1 MPPTTTAG
9 MIMDGL
15 DTLSQVALADI
26 CFDNYHDTGFGMGR
40 LPSESFDDSLNTPVT
55 SSSDVSF
62 FVDTLDPLPITATA
76 TLEASINIPDKF
88 TEGLFPQT
96 QRQAQQ
102 QTSQPQTLS
111 TDPNY
116 TGRVHYTGTLVTTSA
131 APTSTSND
139 TLQNFNLF
147 APLSPFLNILS
158 QTMQGAQLQAQ
169 VPPSCDVSCQNQ
181 QLIGSQQDFSPLS
194 TLSDCQ
200 QSNAG
205 SSILSSSPTTPT
217 QQSQSGSPQ
226 PADSTTSHH
235 SPCDQYTTRFSSPV
249 TSPVTPSSAISTP
262 EPQVTDGGMFVDQSS
277 MQSSMSYS
285 SPPPPYSGPSV
296 SYCNSMNFPIKQQ
309 QTFSSCAQQN
319 IQQNIP
325 FPDIE
330 GISYSTTAAQ
340 SQFQAS
346 DVRYHTQATSS
357 GAKFECRIQGA
368 ILRPQTHLPDFS
380 ALQVTTPQDSAR
392 NPPQYSV
399 PIKTEPVSDILDS
412 YTPMVSTSQLNFD
425 QSQTS
430 KVPILS
436 SGILH
441 QPYQQGQLKLLPVK
455 PRKYPNRPSKT
466 PPHERPY
473 ACPVE
478 NCDRRFS
485 RSDELTRHI
494 RIHTGQKPFHC
505 RICMRSFSRSDHL
518 TTHVRTHT
526 GEKPFSCDSCGRK
539 FARSDEKKRHA
550 KVHLKQKAKKEAK
563 MLAVTSQLPAT
574 TATSMIMDSLAFSM
588 NNPSGSG
595 AGLPIV
601 VTTNSL

>member
-1 MPPTTTAG
+1 MNIFT
-9 MIMDGL
+9 
-15 DTLSQVALADI
+15 QNR
-26 CFDNYHDTGFGMGR
+26 F
-40 LPSESFDDSLNTPVT
+40 
-55 SSSDVSF
+55 VSVF
-62 FVDTLDPLPITATA
+62 SA

-88 TEGLFPQT
+88 AESLFTQTPRPQQTCPPQT
-96 QRQAQQ
+96 Q
-102 QTSQPQTLS
+102 T

-116 TGRVHYTGTLVTTSA
+116 TQRVHYTGTLVTTSGAPA
-131 APTSTSND
+131 ASTSNSND
-139 TLQNFNLF
+139 PLQNFNLF
-147 APLSPFLNILS
+147 PSLSPFLNILS

-169 VPPSCDVSCQNQ
+169 VPQPCDASCQNQ
-181 QLIGSQQDFSPLS
+181 QQMSDFCPLS

-200 QSNAG
+200 QSNASG
-205 SSILSSSPTTPT
+205 SIFSSAPTTPSHM
-217 QQSQSGSPQ
+217 SQSGSPI
-226 PADSTTSHH
+226 PSDSTAASHQ
-235 SPCDQYTTRFSSPV
+235 SPCEQQFTTRYSSPV
-249 TSPVTPSSAISTP
+249 TSPVSPSPTMSP
-262 EPQVTDGGMFVDQSS
+262 DPQATDGGMFSDQSTI
-277 MQSSMSYS
+277 SYS
-285 SPPPPYSGPSV
+285 SPPPPYTGPSV
-296 SYCNSMNFPIKQQ
+296 SYCSSMNFPVKQQ

-319 IQQNIP
+319 LQQNVP
-325 FPDIE
+325 FTDID
-330 GISYSTTAAQ
+330 GLNFPTTAAQ
-340 SQFQAS
+340 PLNVSQFQAN
-346 DVRYHTQATSS
+346 DIRYHSQATTS

-368 ILRPQTHLPDFS
+368 ILGPQKHLPDFT
-380 ALQVTTPQDSAR
+380 ALQATSPQDTTR
-392 NPPQYSV
+392 TPPQYTV
-399 PIKTEPVSDILDS
+399 PIKTEPISDISMDS
-412 YTPMVSTSQLNFD
+412 YTPMVTSTSQLNFD

-436 SGILH
+436 SGILN

-563 MLAVTSQLPAT
+563 MLAGNAQMPTT
-574 TATSMIMDSLAFSM
+574 TATSMPMMMDTLGFNLNA
-588 NNPSGSG
+588 PSGS
-595 AGLPIV
+595 GLPIV

>member
-1 MPPTTTAG
+1 MPVLFPTTSTQN
-9 MIMDGL
+9 L
-15 DTLSQVALADI
+15 FYLFS
-26 CFDNYHDTGFGMGR
+26 
-40 LPSESFDDSLNTPVT
+40 
-55 SSSDVSF
+55 
-62 FVDTLDPLPITATA
+62 A

-88 TEGLFPQT
+88 AEGLFSQT
-96 QRQAQQ
+96 PRQ
-102 QTSQPQTLS
+102 QTSQPQAQP
-111 TDPNY
+111 TDPNF
-116 TGRVHYTGTLVTTSA
+116 TQRVHYTGTLVTTSA
-131 APTSTSND
+131 APAASTSSSND
-139 TLQNFNLF
+139 PFQNINLF
-147 APLSPFLNILS
+147 APLSPFFNILS

-169 VPPSCDVSCQNQ
+169 VPQSCDVSCQNQ
-181 QLIGSQQDFSPLS
+181 QLQDFCPLS

-200 QSNAG
+200 QSNASG
-205 SSILSSSPTTPT
+205 SIFSSAPTTPSH
-217 QQSQSGSPQ
+217 QSQSESPQ
-226 PADSTTSHH
+226 PPDNTVVGQQ
-235 SPCDQYTTRFSSPV
+235 SPCEHYTTRYSSPV
-249 TSPVTPSSAISTP
+249 TSPVTPSPTISSP
-262 EPQVTDGGMFVDQSS
+262 EPQVSDGSMFSDQGSV
-277 MQSSMSYS
+277 SYS
-285 SPPPPYSGPSV
+285 SPPPPYTGPSV

-319 IQQNIP
+319 VQQTVP
-325 FPDIE
+325 FTEIE
-330 GISYSTTAAQ
+330 GLNFPTTVAPSLNV
-340 SQFQAS
+340 SQFQAT
-346 DVRYHTQATSS
+346 DVRYQAQATNS

-368 ILRPQTHLPDFS
+368 ILGPQTHLPDFS
-380 ALQVTTPQDSAR
+380 ALQVSTPQDSNR
-392 NPPQYSV
+392 TPPQYSV
-399 PIKTEPVSDILDS
+399 PIKTEPVSDISMDS
-412 YTPMVSTSQLNFD
+412 YTPMVTSASHLNFD

-430 KVPILS
+430 KVSILN
-436 SGILH
+436 SGILN

-563 MLAVTSQLPAT
+563 MLAVNAQLPTT
-574 TATSMIMDSLAFSM
+574 TATSMMMDTLAFNM
-588 NNPSGSG
+588 NTASGSG
-595 AGLPIV
+595 TGLPLV

>member
-1 MPPTTTAG
+1 M
-9 MIMDGL
+9 
-15 DTLSQVALADI
+15 
-26 CFDNYHDTGFGMGR
+26 
-40 LPSESFDDSLNTPVT
+40 
-55 SSSDVSF
+55 
-62 FVDTLDPLPITATA
+62 
-76 TLEASINIPDKF
+76 EASINIPDKF
-88 TEGLFPQT
+88 AESLFTQT
-96 QRQAQQ
+96 PRPQ
-102 QTSQPQTLS
+102 QTCQPQPQT

-116 TGRVHYTGTLVTTSA
+116 TQRVHYTGTLVTTSA
-131 APTSTSND
+131 PPAASTSNSND
-139 TLQNFNLF
+139 PLQNFNLF
-147 APLSPFLNILS
+147 PSLSPFLNILS

-169 VPPSCDVSCQNQ
+169 VPQPCDVNCQNQ
-181 QLIGSQQDFSPLS
+181 QMPDFCPLS

-200 QSNAG
+200 QSNASG
-205 SSILSSSPTTPT
+205 SIFSSAPTTPSHM
-217 QQSQSGSPQ
+217 SQSGSPI
-226 PADSTTSHH
+226 PSDCSTAVSHQ
-235 SPCDQYTTRFSSPV
+235 SPCEQQFTPRYSSPV
-249 TSPVTPSSAISTP
+249 TSPVSPSPTMSSP
-262 EPQVTDGGMFVDQSS
+262 EPQVTDGGMFSDQSTI
-277 MQSSMSYS
+277 SYS
-285 SPPPPYSGPSV
+285 SPPPPYTGPSV
-296 SYCNSMNFPIKQQ
+296 SYCSSMNFPIKQQ

-319 IQQNIP
+319 VP
-325 FPDIE
+325 FSDIE
-330 GISYSTTAAQ
+330 GLSFPTTAAQ
-340 SQFQAS
+340 PLNVSQFQAN
-346 DVRYHTQATSS
+346 DIRYHTQATNS

-368 ILRPQTHLPDFS
+368 IMGPQKHLPDFS
-380 ALQVTTPQDSAR
+380 ALQATSPQDTTR
-392 NPPQYSV
+392 TPPQYTV
-399 PIKTEPVSDILDS
+399 PIKTEPMSDISMDS
-412 YTPMVSTSQLNFD
+412 YTPMVSSTSHLNFD

-430 KVPILS
+430 KVPILN
-436 SGILH
+436 SGILN

-563 MLAVTSQLPAT
+563 MLAGNAQMPTT
-574 TATSMIMDSLAFSM
+574 TATSMPMMMDTLGFNLNVA
-588 NNPSGSG
+588 SGSG
-595 AGLPIV
+595 TGLPIV

>member
-1 MPPTTTAG
+1 M
-9 MIMDGL
+9 
-15 DTLSQVALADI
+15 
-26 CFDNYHDTGFGMGR
+26 
-40 LPSESFDDSLNTPVT
+40 
-55 SSSDVSF
+55 
-62 FVDTLDPLPITATA
+62 
-76 TLEASINIPDKF
+76 EASINIPDKF
-88 TEGLFPQT
+88 TEGLFGQSH
-96 QRQAQQ
+96 RQQQ
-102 QTSQPQTLS
+102 QTAQPQSSLP

-116 TGRVHYTGTLVTTSA
+116 SQRVHYTGTLVTTSA

-139 TLQNFNLF
+139 PFQNINFL
-147 APLSPFLNILS
+147 APLSPFFNILS

-169 VPPSCDVSCQNQ
+169 VPSSCDVSSQNQ

-200 QSNAG
+200 QSNAS
-205 SSILSSSPTTPT
+205 SSIFSSAPTTP
-217 QQSQSGSPQ
+217 SQAGSPQ
-226 PADSTTSHH
+226 PADSTSTSHQ
-235 SPCDQYTTRFSSPV
+235 SPCEQYTTRFSSPV
-249 TSPVTPSSAISTP
+249 TSPVTPSSTISTP

-277 MQSSMSYS
+277 MQSSMAYS
-285 SPPPPYSGPSV
+285 SPPPPYSAPSV
-296 SYCNSMNFPIKQQ
+296 SYCNAMNFPVKQQ
-309 QTFSSCAQQN
+309 PTFSSCAQQN
-319 IQQNIP
+319 VQQNVS
-325 FPDIE
+325 FTDIE
-330 GISYSTTAAQ
+330 GLNFPTTAAP
-340 SQFQAS
+340 SQFQAT
-346 DVRYHTQATSS
+346 DVRYHTEQTSS

-368 ILRPQTHLPDFS
+368 ILGPQTHLPDFS
-380 ALQVTTPQDSAR
+380 ALQVTTPQDTTR
-392 NPPQYSV
+392 TPPQYSV
-399 PIKTEPVSDILDS
+399 PIKTEPMSDISLDS
-412 YTPMVSTSQLNFD
+412 YTPMVSTCTSQLDFD

-430 KVPILS
+430 KVPIL
-436 SGILH
+436 LN

-563 MLAVTSQLPAT
+563 MLAVSAQLPTT
-574 TATSMIMDSLAFSM
+574 TASTAMMDSFAFSM
-588 NNPSGSG
+588 NPASGSG
-595 AGLPIV
+595 SGLPLV